1 MDEQSLKGAPKAPIM
16 DMEDEKMDLISSTH
30 VSLEMNH
37 ALFKVNDVVE
47 VMGRM
52 WPGINKEGGV
62 GRIIAVRY
70 SEGLL
75 FLFCLCELIE
85 IYRG

>member
-1 MDEQSLKGAPKAPIM
+1 MNELSLKEGALQAPIM
-16 DMEDEKMDLISSTH
+16 DLEDEKMDLTSSTH
-30 VSLEMNH
+30 VLLEMNH
-37 ALFKVNDVVE
+37 ALFKVNDIVE

-70 SEGLL
+70 SEGLP
-75 FLFCLCELIE
+75 FLFCLC
-85 IYRG
+85 